1 MFILSYS
8 SRMHLIQG
16 QETTRI
22 FSYWHSPSLSSLFL
36 WLCDHHHMHNA
47 CQNSTNAFSTM
58 KIATQWSQ
66 IFHENSIISLFKM
79 HKVQVVW
86 EGHKIWKK
94 RSNHVT
100 TNKVLITSRF
110 NDKIL
115 GYHFLVPV
123 EYNTSCN
130 LHEPKS
136 GNPKFHHWTDR
147 W

>member
-16 QETTRI
+16 QGTTRI

-66 IFHENSIISLFKM
+66 IFHENSIIFFNLHFAAQSSGSLRRS
-79 HKVQVVW
+79 QNL
-86 EGHKIWKK
+86 EKK
-94 RSNHVT
+94 SNHYEI

-123 EYNTSCN
+123 EHKTS
-130 LHEPKS
+130 
-136 GNPKFHHWTDR
+136 
-147 W
+147 